1 MALFEDEEE
10 NEVVVEEPNKYLDNP
25 VLGVSLV
32 KKMMNRYKGNVN
44 TALVDSVLDKKIL
57 PILAELELEDG
68 LDVYKKLKRI
78 ISRLKEQRKIE
89 MIEGKKILGIGGKFS
104 AGKSCFINSIT
115 HANLP
120 EGQRPT
126 TSIATYIMNSTK
138 KDNLAITGSNNVV
151 SLDNEA
157 VLALTHKFYEKY
169 NMGFSRLIKNLVISS
184 PDFQYSNI
192 AILDTPGYSKSDDS
206 KADDASDA
214 ELAREQLKS
223 VDYLIWLVDSVQGVI
238 TQRDIEFISSLNI
251 DSPILV
257 VYTKGDCEEIT
268 NLERKIETA
277 KQILDSVDKDVY
289 DIIAYDSMQ
298 GQTIIGEGV
307 LAEYLQ
313 MINENEC
320 DQYGFVKEVE
330 DVQGEI
336 ITQLEE
342 RLKNINEMRYQ
353 LEKDLVNV
361 VNVEHISSI
370 IYEKRM
376 LTNEQETVLRDRDL
390 LNKYFEQMIEM
401 LNGLRM
407 VNK

>member
-10 NEVVVEEPNKYLDNP
+10 IEVVVEEPNKYLDNP

>member
-1 MALFEDEEE
+1 M
-10 NEVVVEEPNKYLDNP
+10 
-25 VLGVSLV
+25 
-32 KKMMNRYKGNVN
+32 
-44 TALVDSVLDKKIL
+44 
-57 PILAELELEDG
+57 
-68 LDVYKKLKRI
+68 
-78 ISRLKEQRKIE
+78 
-89 MIEGKKILGIGGKFS
+89 
-104 AGKSCFINSIT
+104 
-115 HANLP
+115 
-120 EGQRPT
+120 
-126 TSIATYIMNSTK
+126 
-138 KDNLAITGSNNVV
+138 
-151 SLDNEA
+151 
-157 VLALTHKFYEKY
+157 
-169 NMGFSRLIKNLVISS
+169 
-184 PDFQYSNI
+184 
-192 AILDTPGYSKSDDS
+192 
-206 KADDASDA
+206 
-214 ELAREQLKS
+214 
-223 VDYLIWLVDSVQGVI
+223 
-238 TQRDIEFISSLNI
+238 
-251 DSPILV
+251 
-257 VYTKGDCEEIT
+257 YTKGDCEEIT